1 MSVSSSLPDVSKEQ
15 TTNGKISL
23 SSYVLLVQAL
33 NLIYL
38 MCMLKS
44 NRFLYI
50 FVFIVMLYIRIKLK
64 LIILIYK
71 TDEFL
76 CGRFRLWTRTKHY

>member
-1 MSVSSSLPDVSKEQ
+1 LLIQ
-15 TTNGKISL
+15 T
-23 SSYVLLVQAL
+23 L
-33 NLIYL
+33 NLINL
-38 MCMLKS
+38 MRMLKS
-44 NRFLYI
+44 IRFLYI

-76 CGRFRLWTRTKHY
+76 CGCFWLWTRTKHY